1 MEREILFR
9 GKLSHSGVWVEGN
22 LIKDRNGNKS
32 IIPFNVFEP
41 DGHHLIIDSD
51 EAWRVDPETVGQ
63 FTGIT
68 DKNRLNIF
76 EGDIIVRNIF
86 GWIRKYKC
94 KWSTCY
100 ERFQFVG
107 IDTVVSIYVED
118 ITDILKTYKTGIE
131 IVGNIHDNPELL

>member
-22 LIKDRNGNKS
+22 LIKDRNGNKY

-63 FTGIT
+63 FTGMT
-68 DKNRLNIF
+68 DKKGKKLF
-76 EGDIIVRNIF
+76 EGYVYSMGEKNILYVVIF
-86 GWIRKYKC
+86 DK
-94 KWSTCY
+94 S
-100 ERFQFVG
+100 QFIGKQVG
-107 IDTVVSIYVED
+107 NRSLAGLEYWKSD
-118 ITDILKTYKTGIE
+118 IE
-131 IVGNIHDNPELL
+131 IIGNIHDNPELI

>member
-63 FTGIT
+63 FTGMT
-68 DKNRLNIF
+68 DKKGKKLF
-76 EGDIIVRNIF
+76 EGDVYSMGEKNILYVVIF
-86 GWIRKYKC
+86 DK
-94 KWSTCY
+94 S
-100 ERFQFVG
+100 QFIGKQVG
-107 IDTVVSIYVED
+107 NRSLAGLGYWKSD
-118 ITDILKTYKTGIE
+118 IE
-131 IVGNIHDNPELL
+131 IVGNVYDNPELL